1 MVIHGLTNQ
10 VKFGMVI
17 IGNNMPSSF
26 KIKIPLTSLQPKQT
40 FQDDLR
46 NSTGQMLAKYGNFF
60 RAAAAGTN
68 LPVQF
73 LYAIAMVE
81 TTGSHYYPSGAV
93 NVSGSERSTGILQ
106 VSPSEFYEVVYKK
119 ELPQGRLS
127 QASLDILNKYLPSLS
142 TDAKYSG
149 TPSPAVLN
157 RIFLALKKPEFNIW
171 AGAMV
176 LRRLIEETAN
186 PDGTMRPDKAII
198 KYNVGDYSKPTKLDV
213 FVNGDTTSLV
223 KAVNSITSAYIVK
236 VTGANGGMDY
246 YLKNQ
251 IA

>member
-1 MVIHGLTNQ
+1 MAT
-10 VKFGMVI
+10 
-17 IGNNMPSSF
+17 SF
-26 KIKIPLTSLQPKQT
+26 KMKIPLTPLQPKQT

-46 NSTGQMLAKYGNFF
+46 NSSGGMLAKYGNYF
-60 RAAAAGTN
+60 RAAAAATN

-73 LYAIAMVE
+73 LYAVAMVE
-81 TTGSHYYPSGAV
+81 TTGSHFYSSGAV

-119 ELPQGRLS
+119 EIPQGRLS
-127 QASLDILNKYLPSLS
+127 QESLNMLNKYLPSLP
-142 TDAKYSG
+142 TNVTYPPK
-149 TPSPAVLN
+149 PSSAILN

-186 PDGTMRPDKAII
+186 KDGTMRPDKAII
-198 KYNVGDYSKPTKLDV
+198 KYNIGDYSKPTKLDV

-246 YLKNQ
+246 YIKNQ